1 MDFDAFAAAIR
12 NHAGIKKK
20 FVIHDVLKI
29 LADNKF
35 NSGDV
40 FKGIGEDA
48 AAVEV
53 EGGALVLVATDMI
66 SSEFVKRAPFSA
78 GYSAIL
84 VCIDDIFACG
94 GIPLTAAIDVQ
105 AATEAAL
112 HELVKGAKKAAEQ
125 LGISITRGHTSL
137 KEGGDAI
144 SCTVVGEHA
153 SKADFV
159 SAGDARPG
167 QVLVLLWDANGK
179 RSPNGPYWDTVS
191 FKTKED
197 ALKHRSLM
205 VDLANSPLFP
215 RLSDRSRS
223 FPREKLIHASKDVS
237 DAGLFGTALLLAN
250 YSRVGFEIEER
261 LLFEAFDVEL
271 FEDLLWFT
279 TAYLTTAFLVTI
291 DERNIYN
298 VQKKAID
305 SGMQA
310 AVIGRVVPGSNIH
323 LVHGGKA
330 RLLLDWRETPVFPE
344 EVFKNSRDGV

>member
-1 MDFDAFAAAIR
+1 MDFDAFAAAIQG
-12 NHAGIKKK
+12 HAAIKKK
-20 FVIHDVLKI
+20 LVIHDVLKI

-35 NSGDV
+35 NSTHV
-40 FKGIGEDA
+40 FKSIGEDA

-53 EGGALVLVATDMI
+53 EGGTLVLVATDMV
-66 SSEFVKRAPFSA
+66 SSEFVKRAPYSA

-84 VCIDDIFACG
+84 VCVDDIFACG
-94 GIPLTAAIDVQ
+94 GVPMTAAIDVQ
-105 AATEAAL
+105 AATDAVL

-144 SCTVVGEHA
+144 SCTVVGQHA

-167 QVLVLLWDANGK
+167 QVLVLVWDGNGK
-179 RSPNGPYWDTVS
+179 RSPNGPYWDTVT
-191 FKTKED
+191 FKTTEEVR
-197 ALKHRSLM
+197 KHRALM
-205 VDLANSPLFP
+205 VELAGSPLYE
-215 RLSDRSRS
+215 RATEHLRAS
-223 FPREKLIHASKDVS
+223 PRERLIHASKDVS
-237 DAGLFGTALLLAN
+237 DAGFFGTAMMFAN

-261 LLFEAFDVEL
+261 LLFEAFSVDNY
-271 FEDLLWFT
+271 EDLLWFT

-291 DERNIYN
+291 DDRSIYN
-298 VQKKAID
+298 VQRRAIG

-323 LVHGGKA
+323 VVHEGKS
-330 RLLLDWRETPVFPE
+330 RLLLDWRETPIFPDD
-344 EVFKNSRDGV
+344 VFKNSRDGV